1 VSPSHFLEI
10 KLMTET
16 PTTDSDDSSSML
28 GLRLRNAREELG
40 LSSAQLAR
48 RIGVEKQSLDAWEA
62 GERPP
67 RANRLVM
74 LSGMLGVSLLCGV
87 APIPWTPDPMRVM
100 QT

>member
-1 VSPSHFLEI
+1 
-10 KLMTET
+10 MTET